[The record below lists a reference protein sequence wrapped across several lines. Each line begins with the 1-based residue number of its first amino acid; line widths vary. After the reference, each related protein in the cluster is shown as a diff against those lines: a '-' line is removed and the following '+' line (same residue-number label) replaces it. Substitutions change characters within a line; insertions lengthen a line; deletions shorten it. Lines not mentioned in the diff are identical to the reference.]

1 MNIQN
6 FNSQLRSVSATAM
19 INSISL
25 EKYILLA
32 GPPGTARDY
41 FTISLWKSPVQID
54 LMDQGKK
61 NRQAVGWVLSGAGLP
76 AYHWGQV
83 KWEAPDKFQEN
94 CSKSNTPF
102 GSGLEW
108 APKIKFYYAN
118 PLQGAVFV
126 CWPSQNSK
134 CIYPHLVGWTLR
146 APCWGEPHTKYN
158 FTNQTYP
165 EEQILFAGL
174 LSILNAY
181 TPFCWVG
188 PCGPRVGVSPHK

>member
-1 MNIQN
+1 M
-6 FNSQLRSVSATAM
+6 
-19 INSISL
+19 
-25 EKYILLA
+25 
-32 GPPGTARDY
+32 
-41 FTISLWKSPVQID
+41 
-54 LMDQGKK
+54 
-61 NRQAVGWVLSGAGLP
+61 
-76 AYHWGQV
+76 
-83 KWEAPDKFQEN
+83 PDKFQEN
-94 CSKSNTPF
+94 SSKANTPF
-102 GSGLEW
+102 GVSRPCGIQ
-108 APKIKFYYAN
+108 ARVSPKIKFYYAN

-188 PCGPRVGVSPHK
+188 PCGPQVWVSPPQIKFYCANPPRGANFVCWPPLNSQCIYPLLVGWTLWAWG

>member
-76 AYHWGQV
+76 AYHW
-83 KWEAPDKFQEN
+83 
-94 CSKSNTPF
+94 
-102 GSGLEW
+102 
-108 APKIKFYYAN
+108 
-118 PLQGAVFV
+118 
-126 CWPSQNSK
+126 
-134 CIYPHLVGWTLR
+134 
-146 APCWGEPHTKYN
+146 
-158 FTNQTYP
+158 
-165 EEQILFAGL
+165 
-174 LSILNAY
+174 
-181 TPFCWVG
+181 
-188 PCGPRVGVSPHK
+188 